1 LNILFVST
9 EAVPFAKTGGLGD
22 VVGSLPSELIK
33 KGADVRVMLPLYK
46 SIKDEYAP
54 SMIFHRAYTVDL
66 GWRSC
71 YCGLF
76 SMEYNEVTFYFID
89 NEQYFYRDGY
99 YGHFD
104 DGERFAYFSKAT
116 LESLKYIDFD
126 PDILHC
132 NEWQSALVPVFL
144 KTHYRDNEYYQKLRT
159 VFTIHNIEYQG
170 IYGKEIISDVLGINK
185 KDAGILMMNGDVN
198 YMKGAI
204 VTCDRLT
211 TVSPSYAKEITYP
224 FYSHGLHTIIEE
236 NMYKLSGILNG
247 IDYKAYNPYRDKALA
262 VKYSKNSRDK
272 KKINKAR
279 LQEELGLDTASDAPL
294 IGMVG
299 RLAEH
304 KGLPLVTAVF
314 DRIMENQV
322 QFVLL
327 GTGQKE
333 FEDFFR
339 NKAAEYKGRVAAITA
354 FSAELASRIYAG
366 ADLFL
371 MPSISEPCG
380 LAQMISLRYGT
391 IPVVR
396 ATGGLKDS
404 IEPYNPATG
413 KGNGVRFDSINAHD
427 MLDAVK
433 RGLDLYRQ
441 PEHWQKLMTNAFNT
455 DCSWKRSAVEY
466 MSLYELITL

>member
-1 LNILFVST
+1 MNILFLST

-46 SIKDEYAP
+46 TIKDEYAP
-54 SMIFHRAYTVDL
+54 SMIFHRAFTVSL

-89 NEQYFYRDGY
+89 NEQYFYRDKY
-99 YGHFD
+99 YGYFD
-104 DGERFAYFSKAT
+104 DGERFAYFSKAA
-116 LESLKYIDFD
+116 LKSLKYLDFD

-144 KTHYRDNEYYQKLRT
+144 KTIYRDDEYYQKLRT

-170 IYGKEIISDVLGINK
+170 IYGKEIISDVLGLNEN
-185 KDAGILMMNGDVN
+185 DADILMMNGDVN

-247 IDYKAYNPYRDKALA
+247 IDYKVYNPYRDKALA
-262 VKYSKNSRDK
+262 VKYSKNSYNK
-272 KKINKAR
+272 KKINKTR
-279 LQEELGLDTASDAPL
+279 LQGELGLDTTSDTPL
-294 IGMVG
+294 VGMVG

-314 DRIMENQV
+314 DQIMDHQV

-327 GTGQKE
+327 GTGQNNSK
-333 FEDFFR
+333 
-339 NKAAEYKGRVAAITA
+339 I
-354 FSAELASRIYAG
+354 FSKQSY
-366 ADLFL
+366 
-371 MPSISEPCG
+371 SIHGEGS
-380 LAQMISLRYGT
+380 
-391 IPVVR
+391 
-396 ATGGLKDS
+396 DHHS
-404 IEPYNPATG
+404 I
-413 KGNGVRFDSINAHD
+413 FS
-427 MLDAVK
+427 
-433 RGLDLYRQ
+433 
-441 PEHWQKLMTNAFNT
+441 
-455 DCSWKRSAVEY
+455 
-466 MSLYELITL
+466 

>member
-1 LNILFVST
+1 MNILFVST